1 MSGDITLSRSRTW
14 RFSHTLY
21 TSLRPEAA
29 RGLSPTSSIDPWDFI
44 KHMFHDLFEQGPA
57 TVSYIHLRV
66 SRQAFDHCVACG
78 KSGSALPDLPFSGF
92 IQATSAVRKTILQRW
107 LDAIWTPVGSKL
119 CSDPHYQ
126 KEFMEPAAK
135 TAAAFVHF
143 LVRGEPA
150 LGVGGRGRKRKQPK
164 DPAPPPAHDPAPAI
178 VPPASGG
185 KEVRPF
191 PSCPDLFYPPLVVSL
206 LLPFARRRQTDLRAP
221 SRVPARTCP
230 PFRMVPEPLRSHTR
244 PTRGFR
250 PPTRAR
256 PS

>member
-1 MSGDITLSRSRTW
+1 MIFSSKALQPSSTSICEYPVRRSIIV
-14 RFSHTLY
+14 SHAGSPDPLCQIFHFRA
-21 TSLRPEAA
+21 SFRPH
-29 RGLSPTSSIDPWDFI
+29 L
-44 KHMFHDLFEQGPA
+44 LFAKQICKDG
-57 TVSYIHLRV
+57 
-66 SRQAFDHCVACG
+66 
-78 KSGSALPDLPFSGF
+78 
-92 IQATSAVRKTILQRW
+92 
-107 LDAIWTPVGSKL
+107 WTPSGLPSVLNCAPIHTDNTGKNS
-119 CSDPHYQ
+119 
-126 KEFMEPAAK
+126 FMEPAAK

-206 LLPFARRRQTDLRAP
+206 LLPFARRRQTDLRAI